1 MSPHIGLNTLV
12 SRNSRGNPQ
21 GVEHMNYWYWLLIG
35 ILLVG
40 CTASSSAAQ
49 GFETAAPAP
58 MEEKPPQISPTIPA
72 TKTPLPPNPLPYL
85 GQASELTNQVWLN
98 TDAPLRLADLRG
110 KVVLLEMW
118 TFG

>member
-1 MSPHIGLNTLV
+1 MKFWIITLMV
-12 SRNSRGNPQ
+12 FALAACSGT
-21 GVEHMNYWYWLLIG
+21 VESL
-35 ILLVG
+35 
-40 CTASSSAAQ
+40 
-49 GFETAAPAP
+49 
-58 MEEKPPQISPTIPA
+58 EESESPTSEANVEIQTSQTSQPKP

-85 GQASELTNQVWLN
+85 GEAPELTNEVWLN